1 MYSLYLCY
9 FTFGFCL
16 TFGSIAISFEM
27 METLK
32 FTPVEMTMAY
42 GIIAGPWCV
51 KPIFGMI
58 SDSFKCFDWGKR
70 RPYIFMNGLLVSY
83 IYMMVPKFILSKES
97 LVLTMTSISACMCF
111 ADVCAD
117 CVTVDLAKKEK
128 VKGSVQG
135 TCWTSRAMG
144 SVLGSAFGGSAYTA
158 FGTKVVFQI
167 MSIPTFMMAVNI
179 WSLTRNNNDKVNNIW
194 GKLLKN
200 LKEKRMLAYAIFT
213 IAVAPNYG
221 PLYTFYL
228 RKVCHFEPIDFQTL
242 TICGSLSFLCST
254 FVYKN
259 FLLKMPMKKLMMVA
273 TIGSGICQMTQIIV
287 VSGWYTGMPLIAF
300 DTVAES
306 FFGILLLMPL
316 IVTIAHNAHDGVE
329 GTFYALL
336 MAVSNFSAVIADE
349 LGGISGSIFG
359 VTKEKF
365 DNMPILVFLCAIIE
379 VALRLFII
387 QNKSFAVYMVDKGD
401 HLHSDNTKLQG
412 THKVK
417 SVNTLDSL
425 DEESMRD
432 SLDSSEVSPVSRDH
446 MLEMSDRHTRVK
458 SENILDSLVRIA
470 QKVMPPRRPYSDS
483 EVQPLV
489 RSASEIDI
497 DLEIDRNDCQSPLN
511 TSGSETGSVG
521 SQNYYT
527 PSPQDL
533 DPTDSVEE
541 EVV

>member
-42 GIIAGPWCV
+42 GIIAGPWCI

-83 IYMMVPKFILSKES
+83 IYMMVPKLILSKES
-97 LVLTMTSISACMCF
+97 LVLTMTSISTCMCF

-135 TCWTSRAMG
+135 TCWTSRALG

-228 RKVCHFEPIDFQTL
+228 RKICHFEPIDFQTL

-259 FLLKMPMKKLMMVA
+259 FLLKMPIKKLMLVA

-349 LGGISGSIFG
+349 LGGIVGSIFG

-365 DNMPILVFLCAIIE
+365 DNMPILLFLCVLIE
-379 VALRLFII
+379 VSLRLFII

-401 HLHSDNTKLQG
+401 HLHSDNKKG
-412 THKVK
+412 THKVM
-417 SVNTLDSL
+417 SENTLDSL
-425 DEESMRD
+425 DEGNMRD
-432 SLDSSEVSPVSRDH
+432 SLDSSEVSSVSRDH

-489 RSASEIDI
+489 RGQTDSSASEIDI
-497 DLEIDRNDCQSPLN
+497 DLGIDRKDCQSPLN
-511 TSGSETGSVG
+511 TSGSETGSG
-521 SQNYYT
+521 DT
-527 PSPQDL
+527 PSPL
-533 DPTDSVEE
+533 GPDPTDSVEE

>member
-42 GIIAGPWCV
+42 GIIAGPWCI
-51 KPIFGMI
+51 KPVFGMI
-58 SDSFKCFDWGKR
+58 SDSLKCFDWGKR

-83 IYMMVPKFILSKES
+83 IYMMVPKFILTKES

-144 SVLGSAFGGSAYTA
+144 SVLGSAFGGSAYTT

-167 MSIPTFMMAVNI
+167 MAIPTFMMAVNI

-194 GKLLKN
+194 GKLVKN

-254 FVYKN
+254 FVYKH

-349 LGGISGSIFG
+349 SGGIVGSIFG

-379 VALRLFII
+379 VSLRLFII

-401 HLHSDNTKLQG
+401 HPHSDNKSENEENMR
-412 THKVK
+412 VK
-417 SVNTLDSL
+417 SENT
-425 DEESMRD
+425 
-432 SLDSSEVSPVSRDH
+432 LDSSEVSRVYQGH
-446 MLEMSDRHTRVK
+446 MREMSDRHTRVK
-458 SENILDSLVRIA
+458 SVNILDSLVRIA

-489 RSASEIDI
+489 REQTDSPAS
-497 DLEIDRNDCQSPLN
+497 LGIDRKDCQSPLN
-511 TSGSETGSVG
+511 TSGSEMDSVTR
-521 SQNYYT
+521 NCYT

-533 DPTDSVEE
+533 DPMDSVEE